1 MFSGVRR
8 WWNAY
13 LFKRDESIAQR
24 AQIEA
29 GYAVLT
35 WRFDTRD
42 LIQAAVLQYPR
53 SSRHELVVMQSEA
66 DGSAIDIRAQKNR
79 IRSLASGDTES
90 SAEIFATLTYR
101 LQINGAVSA
110 GLHLQKSAH
119 ATLIQ
124 PMFILAVLPLSQFA
138 GNAGRH
144 RIKEQ
149 LSIFNKLCQILMTE
163 APPSMRDRKFLN
175 WLRRKDAQYKT
186 MVPADADYISAS

>member
-66 DGSAIDIRAQKNR
+66 DGSAIDIRAQKIAYVPWR
-79 IRSLASGDTES
+79 PETGSPAQKFSL
-90 SAEIFATLTYR
+90 R
-101 LQINGAVSA
+101 
-110 GLHLQKSAH
+110 
-119 ATLIQ
+119 
-124 PMFILAVLPLSQFA
+124 
-138 GNAGRH
+138 
-144 RIKEQ
+144 
-149 LSIFNKLCQILMTE
+149 
-163 APPSMRDRKFLN
+163 
-175 WLRRKDAQYKT
+175 
-186 MVPADADYISAS
+186 